1 MDGTTDEW
9 TGRCGIEWGVHRAT
23 AHDMS
28 VMMGD
33 RMLERLLKTNDDVQ
47 SHRREAVEQENIDEQ
62 TQQSKEHG
70 IAWPTD

>member
-1 MDGTTDEW
+1 
-9 TGRCGIEWGVHRAT
+9 
-23 AHDMS
+23 MS

-33 RMLERLLKTNDDVQ
+33 RMLERLLETNDDVQ

-70 IAWPTD
+70 IAWPTG